1 MLYSSNIVK
10 AQNAIG
16 HSTSPYGGWLFHTH
30 SITIGSEI
38 QPQNTL
44 HINKKTSTGINYIQ
58 ITNEAGGPGVFT
70 GKLSTDGFLIG
81 LDGIGYEKLGISINQ
96 QERSYIRFLTTNT
109 ERMCIS
115 QDGFISIGTTNLSSN
130 LFYKLTVK
138 GKILAEEVE
147 VVPNVNAPDYVF
159 KDDYE
164 LISIYELEKFVNE
177 NSHLP
182 EIPSADDITKN
193 NLKLGEMNF
202 LLLKKVEELTLYII
216 DLQKQID
223 ELKRE

>member
-16 HSTSPYGGWLFHTH
+16 NSTSPYGGWLFHTH

-58 ITNEAGGPGVFT
+58 ITNEAGGSGIFT
-70 GKLSTDGFLIG
+70 GKSSTDGFLIG

-96 QERSYIRFLTTNT
+96 QEHSYIRFLTTNT
-109 ERMCIS
+109 ERMRIS
-115 QDGFISIGTTNLSSN
+115 QDGFVGIGTTNLSSN